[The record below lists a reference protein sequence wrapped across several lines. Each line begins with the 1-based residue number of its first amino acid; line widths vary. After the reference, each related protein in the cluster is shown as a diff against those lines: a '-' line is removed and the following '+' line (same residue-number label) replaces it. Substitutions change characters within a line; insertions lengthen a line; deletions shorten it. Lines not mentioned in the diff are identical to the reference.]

1 MEPEVIFSNDDMEF
15 VILASEPQLT
25 LTRGRFAPG
34 QRPAG
39 RHVHHEHVDS
49 FYVLEGTFTFEVGPD
64 AERVVVEAGGS
75 IAIRPRWAN
84 LVISGASTTQK
95 PLICSPYS
103 ERRGRD
109 SNPRYGEAA
118 QRFSRTTCA
127 RGKPHEQAELEHA
140 RARRES
146 RWESLTA
153 QLVLLLT
160 VSPPSQHQD
169 HRARDRRSM
178 AACGLI
184 SPACRRILRFAVPRG

>member
-75 IAIRPRWAN
+75 IAIRPGVAHSFLNDRAADATLLN
-84 LVISGASTTQK
+84 IHAPDAGFADFM
-95 PLICSPYS
+95 
-103 ERRGRD
+103 RGMRD
-109 SNPRYGEAA
+109 G
-118 QRFSRTTCA
+118 
-127 RGKPHEQAELEHA
+127 
-140 RARRES
+140 
-146 RWESLTA
+146 
-153 QLVLLLT
+153 VT
-160 VSPPSQHQD
+160 VEWD
-169 HRARDRRSM
+169 HH
-178 AACGLI
+178 
-184 SPACRRILRFAVPRG
+184 PVP